1 MIQNNTSF
9 KILRAHPGN
18 DRWEIV
24 RDGQTVAHSAT
35 YNGAVK
41 AAQEIE
47 RSEAEAKVSARTF
60 RETLRVGHLARV
72 LAARLGIEAR
82 R

>member
-1 MIQNNTSF
+1 MIPNTTRF
-9 KILRAHPGN
+9 VIQRTPRN
-18 DRWEIV
+18 DRWEICQP
-24 RDGQTVAHSAT
+24 DGRVIAHSGSWD
-35 YNGAVK
+35 GAVK

-72 LAARLGIEAR
+72 LAERLR
-82 R
+82 LT